1 MDERATRMGE
11 RARLMGVNQDMRCY
25 LIFYKGVGMNKK
37 LVFKMHFELILNTF
51 SLCGRIEQEVCGLCG
66 DIPTILAYL
75 FCCCLMIFVALIPML
90 WGFPHGYTP
99 FFPA

>member
-1 MDERATRMGE
+1 MGE

-37 LVFKMHFELILNTF
+37 LVFKMHFELILIPF

>member
-1 MDERATRMGE
+1 MGE
-11 RARLMGVNQDMRCY
+11 RARLMVVNQDMRCD
-25 LIFYKGVGMNKK
+25 LIFLQGVGMNKK
-37 LVFKMHFELILNTF
+37 LMFKMHFELILNTF

-66 DIPTILAYL
+66 RGDIPTILCYL
-75 FCCCLMIFVALIPML
+75 FSCCLMIFIALIPML